1 MQLCWFWLWKT
12 RREDM
17 LKVQFCRWKLWLH
30 FIHVDSIVSIV
41 TAKPSTGRSGLWSL
55 PSICSVSESSQVQE
69 CLISYFPLR
78 DKKLARKLV
87 FFQSVVLKSI
97 LMSFPAKIFLFQ
109 TRTLNADPHVVTVI
123 LPDRGQQK
131 SWLLTS
137 EAPAEGRYT
146 YVL

>member
-1 MQLCWFWLWKT
+1 
-12 RREDM
+12 
-17 LKVQFCRWKLWLH
+17 
-30 FIHVDSIVSIV
+30 
-41 TAKPSTGRSGLWSL
+41 
-55 PSICSVSESSQVQE
+55 
-69 CLISYFPLR
+69 
-78 DKKLARKLV
+78 
-87 FFQSVVLKSI
+87 
-97 LMSFPAKIFLFQ
+97 MSFPAKIFLFQ

>member
-1 MQLCWFWLWKT
+1 M
-12 RREDM
+12 
-17 LKVQFCRWKLWLH
+17 
-30 FIHVDSIVSIV
+30 
-41 TAKPSTGRSGLWSL
+41 
-55 PSICSVSESSQVQE
+55 QE